1 MPSDAIL
8 SLSSMQRSVDVPKA
22 LSPSLYMSCNII
34 YHVRYHNCKRQKK
47 RRKING
53 SPEDPPSLMKQTH
66 WTKLFC
72 FLDAIHQAF
81 LHFLLPAIIVAI

>member
-1 MPSDAIL
+1 MLD
-8 SLSSMQRSVDVPKA
+8 
-22 LSPSLYMSCNII
+22 II
-34 YHVRYHNCKRQKK
+34 TAKDKK
-47 RRKING
+47 TTCKING

-81 LHFLLPAIIVAI
+81 LHFLLPAIIEAI

>member
-1 MPSDAIL
+1 MLD
-8 SLSSMQRSVDVPKA
+8 
-22 LSPSLYMSCNII
+22 II
-34 YHVRYHNCKRQKK
+34 AVKDKEKLWY
-47 RRKING
+47 KING

-72 FLDAIHQAF
+72 FLDVTHQAS